1 MGFLMKKLIAATCVL
16 SSMFCAAAQAAT
28 TTLTW
33 IDSGAYTA
41 AGFHNPANTNYLA
54 GNCVDPWC
62 QTAQGD
68 FRNFFVF
75 NTAPLAGTV
84 TSGILRLRN
93 GFVPVDGVYSV
104 FDVTT
109 PVTSLL
115 AGGTGL
121 ANIYDDLGSGILYGS
136 TPVVSTDVTGPAFVD
151 VVLNAAAIAAINA
164 SNGLFALGG
173 NFDSTMFAFGGTNT
187 DERRQ
192 LILKTNDV
200 PEPSSVALCA
210 LGVGLVGAARRRK
223 LPAAAR

>member
-1 MGFLMKKLIAATCVL
+1 MKKLIAAASVMASVL
-16 SSMFCAAAQAAT
+16 WSPAQAAP

-33 IDSGAYTA
+33 VDSGAYTA
-41 AGFHNPANTNYLA
+41 AGFANPASTNYLA

-62 QTAQGD
+62 QTIQGD

-75 NTAPLAGTV
+75 DTAPLVGTV

-93 GFVPVDGVYSV
+93 GFVPVGGVYSI

-109 PVTSLL
+109 PITALRE
-115 AGGTGL
+115 GGTGL
-121 ANIYDDLGSGILYGS
+121 TGVYDDLGSGVLYGS
-136 TPVVSTDVTGPAFVD
+136 TPVESSDVTGRAFVD

-192 LILKTNDV
+192 LILEINDV

-210 LGVGLVGAARRRK
+210 LGVGLVAAARRRK
-223 LPAAAR
+223 LPTAAR

>member
-1 MGFLMKKLIAATCVL
+1 MKKLIAAACVMASVL
-16 SSMFCAAAQAAT
+16 GSAQAAT

-33 IDSGAYTA
+33 VDSGAYTA
-41 AGFHNPANTNYLA
+41 AGAHDPANTNYIA
-54 GNCVDPWC
+54 GNCVEPWC
-62 QTAQGD
+62 QTVPGD
-68 FRNFFVF
+68 FRNFVVF
-75 NTAPLAGTV
+75 NTVPLAGPV

-93 GFVPVDGVYSV
+93 GFVPVGGVYSI

-109 PVTSLL
+109 SITTLL

-121 ANIYDDLGSGILYGS
+121 TGIYDDLGCGVFYGS
-136 TPVVSTDVTGPAFVD
+136 TTVESSDVTGRAFVD
-151 VVLNAAAIAAINA
+151 VVLNAQAIAAINA

-192 LILKTNDV
+192 LILETNDV

-210 LGVGLVGAARRRK
+210 LGVGLVAAARRRK
-223 LPAAAR
+223 QPPVAH

>member
-1 MGFLMKKLIAATCVL
+1 MKKLIAAACVMASVL
-16 SSMFCAAAQAAT
+16 GSAQAAT

-33 IDSGAYTA
+33 VDSGAYTA
-41 AGFHNPANTNYLA
+41 AGAHDPANTNYIA
-54 GNCVDPWC
+54 GNCVEPWC
-62 QTAQGD
+62 QTVPGD
-68 FRNFFVF
+68 FRNFVVF
-75 NTAPLAGTV
+75 NTVPLAGPV

-93 GFVPVDGVYSV
+93 GFVPVGGVYSI

-109 PVTSLL
+109 SITTLL

-121 ANIYDDLGSGILYGS
+121 TGIYDDLGSGVFYGS
-136 TPVVSTDVTGPAFVD
+136 TTVESSDVTGRAFVD
-151 VVLNAAAIAAINA
+151 VVLNAQAIAAINA

-192 LILKTNDV
+192 LILETNDV

-210 LGVGLVGAARRRK
+210 LGVGLVAAARRRK
-223 LPAAAR
+223 QPPVAH